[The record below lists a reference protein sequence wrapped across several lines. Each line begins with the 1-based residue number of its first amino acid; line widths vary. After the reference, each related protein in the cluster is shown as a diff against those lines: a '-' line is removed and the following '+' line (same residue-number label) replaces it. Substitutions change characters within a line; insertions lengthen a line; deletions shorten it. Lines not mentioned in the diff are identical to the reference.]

1 MKFLPNAEVKQY
13 QYDDK
18 LEISERKEMGFFFRL
33 VLQKLFFSV

>member
-18 LEISERKEMGFFFRL
+18 LEISERKEMGFFRL